1 MEKTVVTRTLN
12 GVAVDK
18 LYETIEQIKAT
29 PHLGSFKF
37 RSRNRWVEGGR
48 NQSTILNIY
57 GAGEE
62 QPARSEPFVLDADEP
77 ALLLGTDA
85 APNPVEFLLHA
96 LTACVTTSLVYHAA
110 AKGIRIESV
119 ESRTEG
125 DIDLRGFLGI
135 DPTVPR
141 GFQDIRITFK
151 IKADVPDEQLEELCR
166 LGPTFSPV
174 HDTVTRAVNVSVNL
188 DRTA

>member
-1 MEKTVVTRTLN
+1 MERTVVTRTLN

-37 RSRNRWVEGGR
+37 RSRTRWVEGGR

-77 ALLLGTDA
+77 ALLLGTDT

-135 DPTVPR
+135 DPTVPK
-141 GFQDIRITFK
+141 GFQNIRIAFK

-174 HDTVTRAVNVSVNL
+174 HDTVTRAVNVSVSL

>member
-77 ALLLGTDA
+77 ALLLGTDT

>member
-1 MEKTVVTRTLN
+1 MERTVVTRTLN

-77 ALLLGTDA
+77 ALLLGTDT

>member
-1 MEKTVVTRTLN
+1 MERTVVTRTLN

-18 LYETIEQIKAT
+18 LYETIEEIKAT

-77 ALLLGTDA
+77 ALLLGTDT